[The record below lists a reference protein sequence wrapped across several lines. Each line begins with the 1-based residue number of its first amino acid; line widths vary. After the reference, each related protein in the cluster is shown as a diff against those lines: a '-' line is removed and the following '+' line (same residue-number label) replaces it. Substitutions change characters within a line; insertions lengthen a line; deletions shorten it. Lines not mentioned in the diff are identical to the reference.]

1 MNSYAALL
9 EAVQSFAVRPD
20 TKFSNAFPTFM
31 TLAEARIYN
40 GGGGSAPSEPLR
52 ARVMD
57 VTATIA
63 MTDGSGTIADP
74 DTVLD
79 IQKIY
84 RATEKDNAGLE
95 YMQPQAFESYAATY
109 TSGNPKRYTIEG
121 STLRVAPSYTGNLT
135 FGYWKRFPAVTVT
148 ADTNDALT
156 AHPDVWFHALM
167 FEAYKWM
174 QDYQKA
180 TGYLSQLQSSIDG
193 ANRIARDFRMPGN
206 LRMRPARAVV

>member
-20 TKFSNAFPTFM
+20 TKFANQFPNFM

-40 GGGGSAPSEPLR
+40 GGSALEPSNPLR

-57 VTATIA
+57 VTSTIA

-74 DTVLD
+74 ETVLD

-84 RATEKDNAGLE
+84 RATDKTIGGLE
-95 YMQPQAFESYAATY
+95 YMQPQSFEAYAATY

-135 FGYWKRFPAVTVT
+135 LGYWKRFPAVTVT
-148 ADTNDALT
+148 APTNDVLT
-156 AHPDVWFHALM
+156 AHPEVWFHALM

-174 QDYQKA
+174 QDAQKA
-180 TGYLSQLQSSIDG
+180 AGYLSQLQGSIDG
-193 ANRIARDFRMPGN
+193 ANRVSESMRMPGN
-206 LRMRPARAVV
+206 LRMRPARAIV